1 MFVAALARPRA
12 ALLVALLALAA
23 LAAAV
28 LTIPP
33 PASAAPP
40 DDLALTLSLIE
51 DSDNIVPPGG
61 TLQVRATLT
70 HTQDETGRSN
80 VPDDLIVNSGTLR
93 VTGDQEWDASGRS
106 LLMLRSGQVFASPL
120 WGSRTGFSVAV
131 MERSAAEGGD
141 VAVLGAYLDTVNGQ
155 YQAGSANLFVD
166 GKFVNRLTGTP
177 NTGSRY
183 YQTGQTAE
191 GTAIDP
197 PFARSS
203 FGEDLDVGG
212 DATTGGPWIVVGAP
226 DEEYALN
233 GTTANFGAVYIF
245 DVDGNLR
252 SKITMAEVP
261 GCSNGTSRV
270 RRFGHS
276 VAISDDGS
284 TIVVGQE
291 PSHQHHCTTEASNFK
306 EYLATGF
313 VFTVGSDGWGP
324 DGVGTVTMRNTID
337 DAATDLYYSAA
348 SSHYTGTEPGAFTVG
363 LSPGN
368 LYSVSTSTIAGQ
380 RGKAFGDVDISGD
393 GKVIAIGAFVAPS
406 VMGMQHV
413 DGWYYSHNGARG
425 GVMVFD
431 EPDDGWSGMTGNV
444 EETAFL
450 TDLGDRKK
458 LRIGRELAISRD
470 GAVIAAIAT
479 GEYSEAVHAVN
490 GWPGSVMVWQEPGSG
505 WADTQSKTADLTN
518 PSAVNGRHFGHQV
531 AVSDSGSRIA
541 VADPYKPD
549 NDFADGELHIFDRSG
564 ATWVSDSTPDRV
576 LTSPESRNRLYFGR
590 PALDGENTLLVGQME
605 RSGYT
610 TGHGR
615 GYAFDLS
622 DLTDPGT
629 LLDDCTH
636 STLDGTTTW
645 TCDVGTIGGTE
656 IVIPAG
662 TPEGTF
668 TISASLKIDNGDDP
682 DITVTD
688 TLEVTIGTVNEA
700 DHVEFD
706 FAFNPG
712 DLTKTGDRDE
722 GPYPSAIPAGD
733 STRLQLRILNSG
745 NQPAGANAVSAV
757 LFTTNMGSLR
767 LLSPAGAATG
777 TCALTCQ
784 VNVSKLNASNS
795 GNIVVELTHPGAGKS
810 GTATVRAQVLPRTG
824 GGQLPVDAVTVTLSG
839 TAAKLAISEAATGV
853 LNVNTATGDDD
864 AAETRDRL
872 RFSVSA
878 TDASGNKANVPAN
891 PRTTLIKGPDGAVV
905 WRSSDA
911 NTATFAVAWPLTT
924 EDGDDAGSERDIVL
938 DPDGKLQVELD
949 VNAPAATPLANGEYT
964 LEVTAGTIKATQTFT
979 VSGGP
984 ESISFGE
991 PDGELTIGGQF
1002 TLTVTLSDAAGAA
1015 VPDGT
1020 VVSFGLTPTGA
1031 LPVLVE
1037 VRKTPTTT
1045 DGQAS
1050 ITYQVISAGRASV
1063 RASSGDAG
1071 DVALISTS
1079 DSTTAAEPAAPVNPA
1094 DSLSPKMPNDYSSW
1108 LGEGTT
1114 TASALLDGLSNGIDT
1129 ILRWYN
1135 GEWLRYGLVDGRP
1148 IPGALDFEVTR
1159 GAILWLG
1166 SGG

>member
-1 MFVAALARPRA
+1 MFVAALVRPRA

-28 LTIPP
+28 LTTPP

-80 VPDDLIVNSGTLR
+80 VPDDLIINSGTLR

-141 VAVLGAYLDTVNGQ
+141 VAGLGAYLDTVDGQ
-155 YQAGSANLFVD
+155 YFAGSVNLFVD

-183 YQTGQTAE
+183 YQGSSR
-191 GTAIDP
+191 G
-197 PFARSS
+197 S
-203 FGEDLDVGG
+203 FGEDLDIGG
-212 DATTGGPWIVVGAP
+212 DATTGGPWIVAGAP
-226 DEEYALN
+226 DEEYTLN
-233 GTTANFGAVYIF
+233 GVTANFGAVYIF

-270 RRFGHS
+270 RRLGHS

-337 DAATDLYYSAA
+337 DAAADLYYSGDSA
-348 SSHYTGTEPGAFTVG
+348 HYTGTEPGAFTVG

-368 LYSVSTSTIAGQ
+368 LYSVAASTIAGQ

-406 VMGMQHV
+406 VMGLQHV

-470 GAVIAAIAT
+470 GAVIAAIAV
-479 GEYSEAVHAVN
+479 GEWSEAVHSVS

-505 WADTQSKTADLTN
+505 WTDTQSKTADLTN

-564 ATWVSDSTPDRV
+564 TTWVSDSTPDRV

-590 PALDGENTLLVGQME
+590 PALDGENTLVVGQKE
-605 RSGYT
+605 LSGHIS
-610 TGHGR
+610 GHGR

-622 DLTDPGT
+622 DLADRGT

-682 DITVTD
+682 DITITD

-700 DHVEFD
+700 DRAEFG
-706 FAFNPG
+706 FARDPG
-712 DLTKTGDRDE
+712 SLTVSGDEED
-722 GPYPSAIPAGD
+722 YPSNIAVGEN
-733 STRLQLRILNSG
+733 TRLRLQILSSEG
-745 NQPAGANAVSAV
+745 TAAGANSVSSL
-757 LFTTNMGSLR
+757 LFTTTTGTLT
-767 LLSPAGAATG
+767 LLSPAGAAVG

-784 VNVSKLNASNS
+784 VNVTKLNAANS
-795 GNIVVELTHPGAGKS
+795 GNIVVQLTHPGATNKAS
-810 GTATVRAQVLPRTG
+810 STMVRAQVLAKG
-824 GGQLPVDAVTVTLSG
+824 GGSLLEIDPVTVTFSG
-839 TAAKLAISEAATGV
+839 AATKLTISEPATGV
-853 LNVNTATGDDD
+853 LNVNTAAGDTGTDD
-864 AAETRDRL
+864 AKDARETRDRL
-872 RFSVSA
+872 RLSVSLA
-878 TDASGNKANVPAN
+878 
-891 PRTTLIKGPDGAVV
+891 
-905 WRSSDA
+905 DA
-911 NTATFAVAWPLTT
+911 NGSNVKDLPSGATTT
-924 EDGDDAGSERDIVL
+924 RIM
-938 DPDGKLQVELD
+938 DPDGKVVWRTGDTGNFAVDWPLQKAGETAGTEVDDLDAAGNRQVQID
-949 VNAPAATPLANGEYT
+949 VNAAPTAPLKNGEYT
-964 LEVTAGTIKATQTFT
+964 LEVKAGQLTDTQTFT
-979 VSGGP
+979 VSGSP
-984 ESISFGE
+984 ETIEISE
-991 PDGELTIGGQF
+991 PDGELTIGGRF
-1002 TLTVTLSDAAGAA
+1002 TLTATLSDADGSA

-1020 VVSFGLTPTGA
+1020 PVTFKASATSA
-1031 LPVLVE
+1031 LPVLVKVE
-1037 VRKTPTTT
+1037 ETAKTK

-1050 ITYQVISAGRASV
+1050 VTYQVVAAGRDSV
-1063 RASSGDAG
+1063 RVSSGTAG
-1071 DVALISTS
+1071 NVILI
-1079 DSTTAAEPAAPVNPA
+1079 TAAAAAEEPAAPANPA
-1094 DSLSPKMPNDYSSW
+1094 DSLNPRMPDDYSSW
-1108 LGEGTT
+1108 LGEGAT
-1114 TASALLDGLSNGIDT
+1114 TASALLDGLGDGFSA
-1129 ILRWYN
+1129 ILLWYN
-1135 GEWLRYGLVDGRP
+1135 GAWLRYGVVDGRP
-1148 IPGALDFEVTR
+1148 VPGQSNFEVR
-1159 GAILWLG
+1159 PGAILWLT
-1166 SGG
+1166 SG